1 MELYSTQQ
9 KNVFQTSIANQPVG
23 PLLYATSLKWN
34 PKIPNTQLHIA

>member
-9 KNVFQTSIANQPVG
+9 KNVFQTSIANQPAG
-23 PLLYATSLKWN
+23 PLLYATSPKWN